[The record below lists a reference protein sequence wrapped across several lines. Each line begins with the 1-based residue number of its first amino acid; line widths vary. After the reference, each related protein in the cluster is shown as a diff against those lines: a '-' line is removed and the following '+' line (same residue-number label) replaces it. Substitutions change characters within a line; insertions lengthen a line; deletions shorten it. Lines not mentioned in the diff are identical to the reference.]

1 MCQKHHSGTD
11 FEALAGSYE
20 RGNTQSDLRLRNG
33 PLLLQREFWRP
44 CHFRLE
50 LRPPGR
56 HFASKPRFRSAPDF
70 FRQMRA
76 KRCDDRLCAMR
87 VASAVGPLAILSDAV
102 RKAVNE
108 WYDNTLLSRLNNKRT
123 GCIIIVMQRLHQDD

>member
-1 MCQKHHSGTD
+1 
-11 FEALAGSYE
+11 
-20 RGNTQSDLRLRNG
+20 
-33 PLLLQREFWRP
+33 
-44 CHFRLE
+44 
-50 LRPPGR
+50 
-56 HFASKPRFRSAPDF
+56 
-70 FRQMRA
+70 MRA